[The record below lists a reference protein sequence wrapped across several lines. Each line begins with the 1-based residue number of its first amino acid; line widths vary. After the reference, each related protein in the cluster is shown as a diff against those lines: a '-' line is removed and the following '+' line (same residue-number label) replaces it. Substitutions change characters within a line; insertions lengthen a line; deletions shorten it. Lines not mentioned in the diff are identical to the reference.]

1 MRQLLSVGK
10 YEKFRKCLND
20 VYSSFDKFYN
30 QFIEVLRVRLNKQD
44 INTVKNPRLAMYN
57 LYSAAKTL
65 VDFQEEYDLL
75 FSNYSSLGDNF
86 AKYELENVLTLVNIW
101 CHVLNNQ
108 PKGYAI
114 AYDAKQKYRK
124 GTNYFEDTLSKA
136 VTAVNGTLFKGEKY
150 AYILADYKW
159 MIVIHLKMNIPELL
173 WELGR
178 YLGIVFCSQVIDGTR
193 KYNHWNLRTSQLFLV
208 YILL

>member
-1 MRQLLSVGK
+1 MAEIDEIRTNVNDLVIETIKLIDDVYKKGKYTTGRGGRIDDLLKAFRRHTFAENRLPYFTVDPYCLYSESNAKSPVAEYFTMRQLLSVGK

-75 FSNYSSLGDNF
+75 FSNY
-86 AKYELENVLTLVNIW
+86 TLQEIGRA
-101 CHVLNNQ
+101 HV
-108 PKGYAI
+108 
-114 AYDAKQKYRK
+114 
-124 GTNYFEDTLSKA
+124 
-136 VTAVNGTLFKGEKY
+136 
-150 AYILADYKW
+150 
-159 MIVIHLKMNIPELL
+159 
-173 WELGR
+173 
-178 YLGIVFCSQVIDGTR
+178 
-193 KYNHWNLRTSQLFLV
+193 
-208 YILL
+208 